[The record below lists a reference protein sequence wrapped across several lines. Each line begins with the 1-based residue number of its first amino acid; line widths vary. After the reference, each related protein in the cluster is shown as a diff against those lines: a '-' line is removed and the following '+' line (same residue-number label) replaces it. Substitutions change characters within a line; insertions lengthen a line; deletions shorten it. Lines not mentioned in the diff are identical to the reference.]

1 MRTKKNLEGNI
12 KVIFRKRY
20 GEKKKKR
27 KEPPSKIYATNGGLK
42 LQEFERVLRGVYA
55 LADA

>member
-1 MRTKKNLEGNI
+1 MGK
-12 KVIFRKRY
+12 
-20 GEKKKKR
+20 KKKKR
-27 KEPPSKIYATNGGLK
+27 KEPPSKIYAANGGLK